1 MSQWFAKSNV
11 HWFRRQAEDRL
22 IQEKKMSSSKD
33 KEETA
38 AAFWLRMEKAGLLEE
53 ALKLYDEIA
62 ESHAEWMHATR
73 ETKKMFAER
82 IEREGR
88 QEEVESE
95 RKRLS
100 AEGHSLRKIHEELVD
115 LFQPLDGSWT
125 RPWTT
130 PNPWENGRLFR
141 KKEDQNRCAAEIE
154 RGKESDYCPKNRW
167 RYEWEQMHQEKR
179 SASTNAKYRMDCAEW
194 RREERVALANARHRA
209 PEAARELKERRAAA
223 KAEAER
229 LAAAKVEAER
239 KAAEAKVEAE
249 RKAAEEKKQQE
260 IREKEEAKKR
270 KKEEQ
275 NARRQ
280 ELNDIQHRL
289 QFVAEKLSTIQPTTS
304 DEHQILHSTNG
315 NRESLPVPVADNR
328 KWEKF

>member
-1 MSQWFAKSNV
+1 MAEWFAKSNV
-11 HWFRRQAEDRL
+11 YWFRQQAEDRL
-22 IQEKKMSSSKD
+22 IEEKKLSPSRV

-38 AAFWLRMEKAGLLEE
+38 AGFWMRMEKAGLLEE
-53 ALKLYDEIA
+53 VLKLYDEIA

-115 LFQPLDGSWT
+115 RFQPLDGSWT

-130 PNPWENGRLFR
+130 PNPWENGRFFR
-141 KKEDQNRCAAEIE
+141 KKEDKERLQAEIE
-154 RGKESDYCPKNRW
+154 RGQESNYCPKNRW
-167 RYEWEQMHQEKR
+167 RYEWEQMHEEKR

-194 RREERVALANARHRA
+194 RREERVALANARRRA
-209 PEAARELKERRAAA
+209 PEAARELKERQAAT

-270 KKEEQ
+270 KTEEQ
-275 NARRQ
+275 NARHQKLKDIRQ
-280 ELNDIQHRL
+280 QLELA
-289 QFVAEKLSTIQPTTS
+289 AEKLSTIQQKTS
-304 DEHQILHSTNG
+304 DGHQIGASING
-315 NRESLPVPVADNR
+315 HYESLPVPVADNR
-328 KWEKF
+328 KWEEF